1 MTVSDLMEIRPL
13 LAERHRVATDLAN
26 VEKGMLELQM
36 LVARRG
42 ITRDRAEAVITQCTE
57 EEKRLAKRLADL
69 DAALAL
75 LLGGALQSC

>member
-1 MTVSDLMEIRPL
+1 MEIRPL
-13 LAERHRVATDLAN
+13 LAERNRVAADLAN
-26 VEKGMLELQM
+26 VEKGMLAVQM

-42 ITRDRAEAVITQCTE
+42 ITRDRAEAMIAQCNE
-57 EEKRLAKRLADL
+57 EEKRLTTRLADL